1 MTERP
6 LRYVKTGARTKDSNP
21 HLHPYTDLYLIDHPT
36 HKSAPKT
43 VRFFKLQTI
52 DFLHQTRS
60 LPSQLA
66 IVVLLLSAL
75 GMAAAN
81 EGNSVGEHSIS
92 KGRYEH

>member
-21 HLHPYTDLYLIDHPT
+21 HLRPYTDLHPIDHPT

-52 DFLHQTRS
+52 DFLHQREVCRLN
-60 LPSQLA
+60 LPLWYYCLAVSVWQLRMKA
-66 IVVLLLSAL
+66 IQ
-75 GMAAAN
+75 
-81 EGNSVGEHSIS
+81 
-92 KGRYEH
+92 